1 MSCRRHC
8 HAAAHFI
15 LVRSLWVQGRSVQFG
30 GAFIVS
36 SVKCHLHLRKKLWL
50 AVDEVVHHDNVMVPI
65 IVRTW
70 GNVTGLDHDRRD
82 AGVVKHDPE
91 EGEAS
96 MARRR
101 RNETGEDEFV
111 VPVEV
116 LDARASTRHARF
128 PTPSG

>member
-70 GNVTGLDHDRRD
+70 GNVAGLDHDRRD

-96 MARRR
+96 MARRS
-101 RNETGEDEFV
+101 RNETAEDEFC
-111 VPVEV
+111 PSSKYSISV
-116 LDARASTRHARF
+116 LSRR
-128 PTPSG
+128 